1 MSDFSEDHHKGLLET
16 LTAMMD
22 RTLTFSRDGA
32 DRTPEAIEEQTY
44 RAAPSWRWKA
54 RSSRP

>member
-1 MSDFSEDHHKGLLET
+1 MSDFSEDYHKGLLET

-22 RTLTFSRDGA
+22 RALTFSRDGV

-44 RAAPSWRWKA
+44 RAARSWWWKA
-54 RSSRP
+54 RS